1 MEEIVNWHWWM
12 YAAIALFILEL
23 FTPGFI
29 LACLGIG
36 SITASLLAYVG
47 FGIDAQLIGFAA
59 STLLSL
65 FLIRPMLYKKGG
77 VKDKIKTNTDALINR
92 DAKVSEEINPDKNTG
107 RVSIDGDIWRAKSSS
122 GELIEQ
128 NKQVIVISIESTIV
142 TVKIK

>member
-1 MEEIVNWHWWM
+1 
-12 YAAIALFILEL
+12 
-23 FTPGFI
+23 
-29 LACLGIG
+29 
-36 SITASLLAYVG
+36 
-47 FGIDAQLIGFAA
+47 
-59 STLLSL
+59 
-65 FLIRPMLYKKGG
+65 MLYKKGG

-122 GELIEQ
+122 GEIIEQ